1 MCHYERSLKDG
12 NSVVVMTKD
21 NNHDKS
27 LELLHQ
33 LLPDQFERI
42 HKSYLV
48 NFLQVDKVLVN
59 IGTRYSVLLK
69 TGEVLPVGRSKY
81 KELKN
86 KMI

>member
-1 MCHYERSLKDG
+1 
-12 NSVVVMTKD
+12 MTKD
-21 NNHDKS
+21 NNYDKS

-33 LLPDQFERI
+33 LLSDQFERI

-69 TGEVLPVGRSKY
+69 NGRSIVCRP
-81 KELKN
+81 LQV
-86 KMI
+86 